1 MRWAMSCWLWKL
13 GVEHMRFTALFYLC
27 RCMKLPIT
35 KFFKLFFHNKNVAFG
50 FIITETSDLCMN
62 SFMKAEARLNGLSSG
77 GKKETGCKQRRAW
90 VWRRIFFFFFRV
102 ERLELGYILIWL
114 SWGQGNVE
122 KGRSLRR

>member
-1 MRWAMSCWLWKL
+1 MSCWLWKL

-35 KFFKLFFHNKNVAFG
+35 KFLKLFFHNKNVAFG

-77 GKKETGCKQRRAW
+77 GKKEGVNREEHGFGGG
-90 VWRRIFFFFFRV
+90 FFFSFSEWRD
-102 ERLELGYILIWL
+102 W
-114 SWGQGNVE
+114 
-122 KGRSLRR
+122 SLVIS